1 MSDAATTTT
10 GTGAARVPAGGP
22 RLGATLYTGEQ
33 IAARTAALG
42 REVSAYYADSVPVLV
57 TVLKGATIF
66 AADLVRQLTVPHEMD
81 FLALS
86 AYGDGTTGVQAQIL
100 KDLQVPVTGRD
111 VLLVED
117 VVDTGLTLR
126 FLLRW
131 LATHEPASV
140 EVCTLLDRPHRRLV
154 EEHVRFRGFTVP
166 DRFYVGYGFDYQQR
180 YRNLPDLHELELDDT
195 TRELLL
201 PV

>member
-1 MSDAATTTT
+1 MSDAPRLGPILYTREQL
-10 GTGAARVPAGGP
+10 AARVET
-22 RLGATLYTGEQ
+22 LGH
-33 IAARTAALG
+33 
-42 REVSAYYADSVPVLV
+42 EVSEYYDDSIPVLV

-66 AADLVRQLTVPHEMD
+66 AADLVRHMTIAHEMD

-100 KDLQVPVTGRD
+100 KDLQIPVTGRD

-126 FLLRW
+126 FLMRW
-131 LATHEPASV
+131 LETHDPASI

-154 EEHVRFRGFTVP
+154 DDPVRFRGFTVP
-166 DRFYVGYGFDYQQR
+166 DRFYVGYGFDYRQR
-180 YRNLPDLHELELDDT
+180 FRNLPDLHELELDDT

>member
-1 MSDAATTTT
+1 MSDA
-10 GTGAARVPAGGP
+10 P
-22 RLGATLYTGEQ
+22 RLGPILYSREQLDSRVAT
-33 IAARTAALG
+33 LG
-42 REVSAYYADSVPVLV
+42 REVSEHYAGSVPVLV
-57 TVLKGATIF
+57 TVLKGATVF
-66 AADLVRQLTVPHEMD
+66 AADLVRHMTVAHEMD

-100 KDLQVPVTGRD
+100 KDLQIPVAGRD

-117 VVDTGLTLR
+117 VIDTGLTLR
-126 FLLRW
+126 FLVKW
-131 LATHEPASV
+131 LETHEPASI

-154 EEHVRFRGFTVP
+154 DAPVRFRGFTVP
-166 DRFYVGYGFDYQQR
+166 DRFYVGYGFDYRQR
-180 YRNLPDLHELELDDT
+180 FRNLPDLHELELDET